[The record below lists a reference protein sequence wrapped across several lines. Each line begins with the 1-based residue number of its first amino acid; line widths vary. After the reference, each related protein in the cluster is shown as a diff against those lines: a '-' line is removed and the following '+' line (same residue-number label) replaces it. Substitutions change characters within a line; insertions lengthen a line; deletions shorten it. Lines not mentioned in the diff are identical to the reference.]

1 MLAEIRSATIAACLI
16 IVVQTQVLANA
27 TVLNES
33 GDCELYLAHSG
44 IPSSGF
50 GVFTTTDIPKD
61 SYIQPFSQ
69 GPTVVLND
77 LSTHQSDGK
86 YPEWILNDYKWQL
99 QVEQWHESESPE
111 MSIPTLGS
119 MMNTYPGAN
128 NVEMDDNGKYD
139 DTMASRFTDPGA
151 GAFSYHKTNPFVA
164 QRDIEMGEELF
175 ISYDMESHGNKIK
188 TPSLEVYEKVK
199 QTVDKLGGAT
209 LTDSF
214 LEKIGDIV
222 KEYDKNVAKLLPK
235 NMDEYAQYTLDS
247 SSMRKEIDRKVM
259 KQRSVDWIKKN
270 GRCLDNLIAKTST
283 LGPNVGQGA
292 FAQRFIS
299 EGDLVVPVPLKQITD
314 KAILDMYELKMVE
327 NSIDATSRVR
337 AGSQLLTN
345 YCFGHDGS
353 SMLLC
358 PMTNVRLI
366 NHCSDRNVFG
376 GTCDGSG
383 PNAKIEWS
391 SGWDPKSEKW
401 SDMSFTKIK
410 KETAKGN
417 SGLSFDVIATR
428 NIKPGEEVFID
439 YGISWENA
447 WKEHISSWNPP
458 KLRSKYSSFESIT
471 ELTKNKNIRTL
482 VEQSENSYSKNIH
495 TACFYFHDQTKPKL
509 PGNWK
514 ELSDE
519 NLLQNYSVSYH
530 DFALATWR
538 LQKDKSCQILF
549 REVEDDNT
557 TYTVLFSESDD
568 SVDTLIVT
576 NYPEKHIA
584 LNMKPY
590 SSDQHLPNAFRHP
603 IGIPSEIFPVGWE
616 NL

>member
-27 TVLNES
+27 TVVNES

-50 GVFTTTDIPKD
+50 GVFTTTYIPKD

-77 LSTHQSDGK
+77 
-86 YPEWILNDYKWQL
+86 YKWQL
-99 QVEQWHESESPE
+99 QVEQWRESESSE

-128 NVEMDDNGKYD
+128 NVEMDDDGYLYD

-151 GAFSYHKTNPFVA
+151 GAFSYYKTNPFVA
-164 QRDIEMGEELF
+164 LRDIEMGEELF
-175 ISYDMESHGNKIK
+175 ISYDMESHGNKMK
-188 TPSLEVYEKVK
+188 TPSSEEYEKVEEI
-199 QTVDKLGGAT
+199 VGKLGAAT

-214 LEKIGDIV
+214 LEKIGGIV
-222 KEYDKNVAKLLPK
+222 KGYDKKVAKLLPK
-235 NMDEYAQYTLDS
+235 NMNEYAQYTLDS
-247 SSMRKEIDRKVM
+247 SSTRREIDRRST
-259 KQRSVDWIKKN
+259 KQRSVDWIKQN
-270 GRCLDNLIAKTST
+270 GQCLDNLIAKTST

-292 FAQRFIS
+292 FAQRFIA

-314 KAILDMYELKMVE
+314 KAILDMYELRMVE

-345 YCFGHDGS
+345 YCFGHDRS

-358 PMTNVRLI
+358 PMSNVRLI
-366 NHCSDRNVFG
+366 NHCSTRSEFG
-376 GTCDGSG
+376 GACDGSG
-383 PNAKIEWS
+383 PNAKIAWS

-401 SDMSFTKIK
+401 SEKSFVEIK
-410 KETAKGN
+410 KETKKGN
-417 SGLSFDVIATR
+417 HGLSFDIIATR

-447 WKEHISSWNPP
+447 WKEHISSWSPP
-458 KLRSKYSSFESIT
+458 ELSSKYSSFESIT
-471 ELTKNKNIRTL
+471 ELTKNKDIRTL
-482 VEQSENSYSKNIH
+482 VEQLENSYSKNIY
-495 TACFYFHDQTKPKL
+495 TGCFYFHDQTAPSL
-509 PGNWK
+509 PGNWR

-519 NLLQNYSVSYH
+519 NILQNYSVSYH
-530 DFALATWR
+530 DFALATGR

-549 REVEDDNT
+549 REEDDDT
-557 TYTVLFSESDD
+557 ATYTVLFSPSDD
-568 SVDTLIVT
+568 NVDTLIVT

-590 SSDQHLPNAFRHP
+590 SSDQHVPNAFRHP
-603 IGIPSEIFPVGWE
+603 IGIPSEVFPVKWE